1 MKKRREAI
9 LDDFSCNVVVWK
21 LCTIMKVHDVT
32 DTFNLAPVDV
42 YSGRGQAILKNG
54 KELSRRQS
62 NRAACNINH
71 KQLKSQTLMSRRT
84 TNISAK
90 SFENRKDLLKCRM
103 WRFLV
108 RGEDRRQAIMYRL
121 VARRAIDIGALSGRF
136 I

>member
-32 DTFNLAPVDV
+32 DALNLAPVDV

-71 KQLKSQTLMSRRT
+71 KQLKSQTLMSR
-84 TNISAK
+84 S
-90 SFENRKDLLKCRM
+90 LKP
-103 WRFLV
+103 
-108 RGEDRRQAIMYRL
+108 
-121 VARRAIDIGALSGRF
+121 
-136 I
+136 